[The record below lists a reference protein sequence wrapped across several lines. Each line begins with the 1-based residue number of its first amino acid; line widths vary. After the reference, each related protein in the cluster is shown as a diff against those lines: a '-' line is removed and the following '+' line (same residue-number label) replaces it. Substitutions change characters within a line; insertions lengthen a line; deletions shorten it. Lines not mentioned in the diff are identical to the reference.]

1 MYELVTSFY
10 KIVNNMFQKCQQSA
24 KGFHSFFGL
33 IKENIFFFFRMRIHF
48 FSCDKIPFSILGF
61 CNSTWDGFL
70 CWPFTP
76 PGVEAKQLCP
86 ENVKGI
92 LRGREL
98 FVGFFIEKNVL
109 SSFRVSRKITSRKSN
124 YDLSSI
130 YTKRMM

>member
-1 MYELVTSFY
+1 
-10 KIVNNMFQKCQQSA
+10 MFQKCQQSA

-61 CNSTWDGFL
+61 CNATWDGFL

-109 SSFRVSRKITSRKSN
+109 SVSRLFTVTVTKIFVKVH
-124 YDLSSI
+124 I
-130 YTKRMM
+130 YPSKRFHEKTLL

>member
-1 MYELVTSFY
+1 
-10 KIVNNMFQKCQQSA
+10 MFQKCQQSA

-33 IKENIFFFFRMRIHF
+33 IKEKKNFF

-61 CNSTWDGFL
+61 CNATWDGFL

-109 SSFRVSRKITSRKSN
+109 SVGRLFTVTVTKIFVKVH
-124 YDLSSI
+124 I
-130 YTKRMM
+130 YPSKRFHEKTLL

>member
-1 MYELVTSFY
+1 
-10 KIVNNMFQKCQQSA
+10 
-24 KGFHSFFGL
+24 
-33 IKENIFFFFRMRIHF
+33 MRIHF

-61 CNSTWDGFL
+61 CNATWDGFL

-109 SSFRVSRKITSRKSN
+109 SVGRPSSVHCDNNFRESTRFMVSRKITFRKSN

>member
-1 MYELVTSFY
+1 MSTDNVLHIEEL
-10 KIVNNMFQKCQQSA
+10 
-24 KGFHSFFGL
+24 HSFFPSFHDVGF
-33 IKENIFFFFRMRIHF
+33 IRITIYLF
-48 FSCDKIPFSILGF
+48 FSCDKISFPILGF
-61 CNSTWDGFL
+61 CNATWDGFL

-109 SSFRVSRKITSRKSN
+109 SVGRLFTVTVTKIFVKVH
-124 YDLSSI
+124 I
-130 YTKRMM
+130 YPSKRFHEKTLL